1 MAETEKL
8 MKTISPLEFE
18 DENAALYRVELRS
31 FALMHIF
38 TFDNLVGRI
47 VENTL
52 PRPCTQS
59 ITAT

>member
-1 MAETEKL
+1 